1 MQLAFG
7 VNIQE
12 DDGGERMRDKCKS
25 RDRVRQESGGEG
37 REGESR
43 ERESEREDRRSSQ
56 GGGTGHVVHEF
67 VRGSGIDDQ
76 RELARD
82 LF

>member
-43 ERESEREDRRSSQ
+43 EREDRRSSQ

-67 VRGSGIDDQ
+67 VRGSRIDDQ